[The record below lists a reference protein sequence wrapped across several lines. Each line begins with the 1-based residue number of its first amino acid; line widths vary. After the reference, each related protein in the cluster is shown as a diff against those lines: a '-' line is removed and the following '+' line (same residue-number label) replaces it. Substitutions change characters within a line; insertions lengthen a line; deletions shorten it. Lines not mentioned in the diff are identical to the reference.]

1 MAVIDRTTIDEL
13 LDLCDHEDQAFLAE
27 LVGIFL
33 RDAPARI
40 GQACDAASSGDFDR
54 AERAA
59 HALRGSAG
67 NLGAVVLQDL
77 ATRLQAACRER
88 DRTRVE
94 RLAGSLGPALSEAA
108 SALDEIVSR
117 AEPD

>member
-13 LDLCDHEDQAFLAE
+13 LDLCDPEDQAFLVE

-33 RDAPARI
+33 RDAPTRI
-40 GQACDAASSGDFDR
+40 EQACDAARCRDFDR
-54 AERAA
+54 VERAA

-77 ATRLQAACRER
+77 ATRLQAACRDR
-88 DRTRVE
+88 DEERVE

-108 SALDEIVSR
+108 GALDEIVRR
-117 AEPD
+117 ADPD

>member
-13 LDLCDHEDQAFLAE
+13 LDLCDPEDRAFLVE

-40 GQACDAASSGDFDR
+40 EQACDAARTADFDR
-54 AERAA
+54 VERAA

-77 ATRLQAACRER
+77 ATRLQAACRDR
-88 DRTRVE
+88 DGARVE
-94 RLAGSLGPALSEAA
+94 RLAAGLGPALADAA
-108 SALDEIVSR
+108 GALDEIVGPQ
-117 AEPD
+117 ATT